1 MLNIKRIEKDIECM
15 SRFGAGNGKGLT
27 RMSFTPEEA
36 EARNYIISSMKQAG
50 LKVYKHPAGCVVGTL
65 TGSDQE
71 APAVITGSHYDTVRN
86 AGLLDGTLGVIC
98 AIEALRSMRED
109 GFVPLRE
116 LEVVAF
122 TEEEGA
128 RFGYGLMSS
137 AAFFGLLG
145 YEKLLELKDENGICA
160 ADAMREAG
168 FDPERID
175 IEEIRQ
181 DKAKCF
187 IELHIEQ
194 GHLLRDKK
202 CDVGIVS
209 NIAAMN
215 DAEIVVTGTPGHAG
229 TVPMP
234 VRIDAMRGAAGL
246 IEKIYRIAEEA
257 GTDAVATVGRISA
270 YPGSTNVIPE
280 SVKFS
285 LDYRCADNEKAQLLR
300 GKITDAMDELNKQGF
315 GCVIQRETHD
325 PAVKMDEGLM
335 KVIGEAA
342 DELGLSRMDMVSG
355 AGHDTVS
362 AAQKIPSCMIF
373 VPNTSGVSHC
383 PDEATD
389 MQNIEKCA
397 RVLELTLKKLCS
409 S

>member
-1 MLNIKRIEKDIECM
+1 MLSIRRIVEDIECL
-15 SRFGAGNGKGLT
+15 SRFGSGNGGGLT

-36 EARNYIISSMKQAG
+36 EARNYIINSMKQAG
-50 LKVYKHPAGCVVGTL
+50 LKVYEHPAGCVVGRL
-65 TGSDQE
+65 PGSDPE
-71 APAVITGSHYDTVRN
+71 APGVITGSHYDTVRN
-86 AGLLDGTLGVIC
+86 AGPLDGTLGVIC
-98 AIEALRSMRED
+98 AIEAIRSMRED
-109 GFVPLRE
+109 GFVPLRG
-116 LEVVAF
+116 LDVVAF
-122 TEEEGA
+122 TEEEGT
-128 RFGYGLMSS
+128 RFGYGMMSS

-145 YEKLLELKDENGICA
+145 YEKLFGLKDKNGICA
-160 ADAMREAG
+160 ADAMRKAG
-168 FDPERID
+168 FSPERID
-175 IEEIRQ
+175 TEKIRRN
-181 DKAKCF
+181 KAKCF

-194 GHLLRDKK
+194 GPLLRDKK

-209 NIAAMN
+209 RIAAMN

-270 YPGSTNVIPE
+270 YPGSTNVIPD

-285 LDYRCADNEKAQLLR
+285 LDYRCGENEKAQLLR
-300 GKITDAMDELNKQGF
+300 GKIVNAMDELNKQGF

-325 PAVKMDEGLM
+325 PAVNMDSGLM
-335 KVIGEAA
+335 SVIGEAA
-342 DELGLSRMDMVSG
+342 DELGLSCMEIVSG

-362 AAQKIPSCMIF
+362 AAQRIPSCMVF

-389 MQNIEKCA
+389 IRDIEKCA

>member
-1 MLNIKRIEKDIECM
+1 MLNIKRIEKDIECL
-15 SRFGAGNGKGLT
+15 SRFGAGNGDGLT

-36 EARNYIISSMKQAG
+36 EAKSYIIDSMKQAG
-50 LKVYKHPAGCVVGTL
+50 LKVYEHPAGCVVGRL
-65 TGSDQE
+65 PGSDPE

-86 AGLLDGTLGVIC
+86 AGPLDGTLGVVC
-98 AIEALRSMRED
+98 AIEAVRSMGED
-109 GFVPLRE
+109 GFVPLCG

-122 TEEEGA
+122 TEEEGT
-128 RFGYGLMSS
+128 RFGYGMMSS

-145 YEKLLELKDENGICA
+145 YEKLLELKDENGVCA
-160 ADAMREAG
+160 AAAMREAG
-168 FDPERID
+168 FGPERID
-175 IEEIRQ
+175 IEKICQ
-181 DKAKCF
+181 DKTKCF
-187 IELHIEQ
+187 VELHIEQ
-194 GHLLRDKK
+194 GPLLRDKN

-209 NIAAMN
+209 RIAAMN
-215 DAEIVVTGTPGHAG
+215 DAEIVVIGTPGHAG

-234 VRIDAMRGAAGL
+234 VRVDAMRGAAGL
-246 IEKIYRIAEEA
+246 IERIYRIAEEA

-285 LDYRCADNEKAQLLR
+285 LDYRCGDNEKAQLLR

-325 PAVKMDEGLM
+325 PAVEMDRGLM

-342 DELGLSRMDMVSG
+342 GELGLSCMEMLSG
-355 AGHDTVS
+355 AGHDAVS

-383 PDEATD
+383 PGEATD

-397 RVLELTLKKLCS
+397 QVLELTLKKLCGS
-409 S
+409 